1 MVTSHTPS
9 RATLV
14 GVFFRPKFSN
24 GDTHMNARVRQAQRR
39 SRERMELA
47 IVVATEVMFYAL
59 PIGVTAFILF
69 QFTR

>member
-1 MVTSHTPS
+1 
-9 RATLV
+9 
-14 GVFFRPKFSN
+14 
-24 GDTHMNARVRQAQRR
+24 MNARVRQAQRR

>member
-1 MVTSHTPS
+1 
-9 RATLV
+9 
-14 GVFFRPKFSN
+14 
-24 GDTHMNARVRQAQRR
+24 MNTRVRQAQRR

-59 PIGVTAFILF
+59 PIGIAAFILF